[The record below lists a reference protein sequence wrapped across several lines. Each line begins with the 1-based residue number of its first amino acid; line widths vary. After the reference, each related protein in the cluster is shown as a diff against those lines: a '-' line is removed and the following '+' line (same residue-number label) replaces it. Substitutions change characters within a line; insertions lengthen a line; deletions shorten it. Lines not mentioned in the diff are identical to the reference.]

1 MTSNKRRDPRFE
13 SNKKLWFEG
22 QERAEARNMSR
33 SGMFIMA
40 EQPREVGEQI
50 KVAFEGEEGATVEVN
65 MEVMWCGTPAE
76 GGQAGMGLR
85 IVGFDKGEDVYDR
98 FVRDQ
103 LKEQGITGDGS
114 GGDGSG
120 DKGDK

>member
-13 SNKKLWFEG
+13 SNKKLWLEG
-22 QERAEARNMSR
+22 QGDGVQARNMSR
-33 SGMFIMA
+33 SGMFVMA

-50 KVAFEGEEGATVEVN
+50 KVAFEGEEGATIEVN
-65 MEVMWCGTPAE
+65 MEVMWCGAPAE

-98 FVRDQ
+98 FVKEQ
-103 LKEQGITGDGS
+103 LEEQGIDGS
-114 GGDGSG
+114 G
-120 DKGDK
+120 KGDK

>member
-22 QERAEARNMSR
+22 QADRVEARNMSR

-40 EQPREVGEQI
+40 EQPREVGEQL
-50 KVAFEGEEGATVEVN
+50 KVAFEGEEGATIEVN
-65 MEVMWCGTPAE
+65 MEVMWCGAPAE

-85 IVGFDKGEDVYDR
+85 IVGFDKGEDVYDK
-98 FVRDQ
+98 FVREQ
-103 LKEQGITGDGS
+103 LKAQGIDESDG
-114 GGDGSG
+114 GGGE
-120 DKGDK
+120 KK